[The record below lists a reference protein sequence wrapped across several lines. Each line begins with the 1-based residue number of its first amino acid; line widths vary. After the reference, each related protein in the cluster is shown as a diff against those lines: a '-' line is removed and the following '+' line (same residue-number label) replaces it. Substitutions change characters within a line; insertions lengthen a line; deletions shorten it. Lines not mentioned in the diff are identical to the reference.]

1 MTATFKQLTD
11 FFISI
16 GADQIEHTKKGYL
29 AHAIGVHNDL
39 RSWGCDAEVCRAG
52 MYHSIYGT
60 EFFQRF
66 TLPVERRDEV
76 QQLIGERAERL
87 AYCNC
92 AMDRGSFDAAVERG
106 EPPYQFLDRLTGET
120 IELSEQDFN
129 DLCTIH
135 LCDWLEQVP
144 RSRLNEY
151 RASAYRHLAERLSGV
166 ALQEYRR
173 VFGEPGIN
181 ATATGSY

>member
-1 MTATFKQLTD
+1 MAATFKQLTD

-16 GADQIEHTKKGYL
+16 GADRIEHTEKGYL
-29 AHAIGVHNDL
+29 AHAIGIHNDL
-39 RSWGCDAEVCRAG
+39 KSWGCDDEVCRAG

-66 TLPVERRDEV
+66 TFPVERRDEV
-76 QQLIGERAERL
+76 RQIIGERAERL

-92 AMDRGSFDAAVERG
+92 AMDRGSFDAAVERD
-106 EPPYQFLDRLTGET
+106 EPPYRFRDRLTGEE
-120 IELSEQDFN
+120 IELSAKDFN

-144 RSRLNEY
+144 RSKLGDY
-151 RASAYRHLAERLSGV
+151 RAAAYRRLAERLGGV
-166 ALQEYRR
+166 ALVEYRR
-173 VFGEPGIN
+173 VFGE
-181 ATATGSY
+181 